1 LKNGVTLVNKDQFPP
16 QCRRRP
22 VWIILCTERSNL
34 KIIGLLLA
42 VSALIGN
49 ACGREGRK
57 AINPPGGLTNLSL
70 SQVVAAV
77 LEHNPMIQS
86 ARAKWLAAR
95 ERIPQAGAWEDLKV
109 GTNIVLGRF
118 VSVPANAFTD
128 QMVSIE
134 QMIPLSG
141 KNRSKER
148 TAAAEALGAFEE
160 ARRQELDTVAKA
172 KSSYYEIANLYQL
185 LDINKADEAS
195 LIQSRDA
202 TRAKFEVGTQTQ
214 ADLLLA
220 DNERQKIIEARRDLE
235 QKLSDQQSALNV
247 LMNRDPFTPLGR
259 PTDNE
264 ENSLPAPAERLRQ
277 LVLTNRP
284 EVREAQ
290 TKVTMAKAKLELA
303 KREWIPDPTVSL
315 EAERYNAAS
324 QFVSQVVGGVS
335 INIPWL
341 NGKKYR
347 AEQREAQSE
356 LSAALSDALG
366 AQTEALGLLR
376 NQLEKIET
384 LHHHIELYRD
394 NLLPTARQTVASYQA
409 DYETDKA
416 TLLSLLSS
424 QRNLRD
430 LEIMYYQ
437 DLSDYRVALAEL
449 ESLVGLNPSI
459 SKTDKSNPMGKMR

>member
-1 LKNGVTLVNKDQFPP
+1 LKNWVTVLNKDQFSP
-16 QCRRRP
+16 QCRLGA
-22 VWIILCTERSNL
+22 VWIILHTERSNL
-34 KIIGLLLA
+34 KIIALLLA
-42 VSALIGN
+42 VSTLIGN
-49 ACGREGRK
+49 AYGREGGK
-57 AINPPGGLTNLSL
+57 AMNSPEGLTNLSL
-70 SQVVAAV
+70 SQVIAAV

-95 ERIPQAGAWEDLKV
+95 QRIPQAGAWEDLKV
-109 GTNIVLGRF
+109 GTTIVLGRF

-128 QMVSIE
+128 QMLSVE

-148 TAAAEALGAFEE
+148 AAAAEAVGAFEE
-160 ARRQELDTVAKA
+160 ARRQELDIVAKT
-172 KSSYYEIANLYQL
+172 KTSYYEIANLYQL

-247 LMNRDPFTPLGR
+247 LMNRDPFAPLGR

-277 LVLTNRP
+277 LVLANRP

-290 TKVTMAKAKLELA
+290 AKVTMAKAKLELA

-315 EAERYNAAS
+315 DAERYNAAS
-324 QFVSQVVGGVS
+324 QVVSQVGAGVS

-347 AEQREAQSE
+347 AEEREAQSE
-356 LSAALSDALG
+356 LSAAISDALG

-394 NLLPTARQTVASYQA
+394 NLLPTARQTVDSYQA

-430 LEIMYYQ
+430 LETMYYQ

-449 ESLVGLNPSI
+449 ESLVGLNPNI
-459 SKTDKSNPMGKMR
+459 SETAKANAMGKMR

>member
-1 LKNGVTLVNKDQFPP
+1 LNKDQFSP
-16 QCRRRP
+16 QRRRGA
-22 VWIILCTERSNL
+22 VWIILWTEKF
-34 KIIGLLLA
+34 KIFPVLLA

-49 ACGREGRK
+49 AYSREAAK
-57 AINPPGGLTNLSL
+57 AIKTPGELTNFSL
-70 SQVVAAV
+70 SQVIAVV

-109 GTNIVLGRF
+109 GADIVLGRF

-148 TAAAEALGAFEE
+148 AAAAEALGAYEE
-160 ARRQELDTVAKA
+160 ARRQELDVVAKA
-172 KSSYYEIANLYQL
+172 KSSYYQIANLYQL

-202 TRAKFEVGTQTQ
+202 TRTKFEVGTQTQ

-235 QKLSDQQSALNV
+235 QKLSDEESALNV
-247 LMNRDPFTPLGR
+247 LMNRDPFAPLGR
-259 PTDNE
+259 PTDSE
-264 ENSLPAPAERLRQ
+264 ESSLPAPAPRLRQ
-277 LVLTNRP
+277 LVFTNRP

-290 TKVTMAKAKLELA
+290 AKVTVAKAKLELA

-324 QFVSQVVGGVS
+324 QFVSQVAGGVS

-347 AEQREAQSE
+347 AEEREAQNELNAAASE
-356 LSAALSDALG
+356 VLG

-416 TLLSLLSS
+416 TLLNLLSS
-424 QRNLRD
+424 QRSLRE
-430 LEIMYYQ
+430 LETMYYQ

-449 ESLVGLNPSI
+449 ESLVGLNPNI
-459 SKTDKSNPMGKMR
+459 SGTEKSNGMGKMR

>member
-1 LKNGVTLVNKDQFPP
+1 MTVFNKEQFLSR
-16 QCRRRP
+16 CRRGP
-22 VWIILCTERSNL
+22 VWIIFRTERSNL
-34 KIIGLLLA
+34 KILPVFLA
-42 VSALIGN
+42 LWTLIGN
-49 ACGREGRK
+49 AYGREGHK
-57 AINPPGGLTNLSL
+57 AINPPGGSTNLSL
-70 SQVVAAV
+70 SQIIAAV

-86 ARAKWLAAR
+86 ARAKWIAAR
-95 ERIPQAGAWEDLKV
+95 ERVPQAGAWEDLKV

-148 TAAAEALGAFEE
+148 AAAAEALGTFEE
-160 ARRQELDTVAKA
+160 ARRQELDIVAKA
-172 KSSYYEIANLYQL
+172 KANYYQIANLYQL

-195 LIQSRDA
+195 LVQSRDA

-235 QKLSDQQSALNV
+235 QKLSDEESALNV
-247 LMNRDPFTPLGR
+247 LMNRDPFAHLGR

-264 ENSLPAPAERLRQ
+264 ELSLPAPAERLRQ

-290 TKVTMAKAKLELA
+290 AKVTMAKAKLELA

-324 QFVSQVVGGVS
+324 QFVSQVAGGVS

-356 LSAALSDALG
+356 LSAAVSDVLS

-416 TLLSLLSS
+416 TLLILLSS

-430 LEIMYYQ
+430 LETMYYQ

-449 ESLVGLNPSI
+449 ESLVGLNL
-459 SKTDKSNPMGKMR
+459 KTAETSKSNAMGKIR

>member
-1 LKNGVTLVNKDQFPP
+1 LNKDQFSP
-16 QCRRRP
+16 QCRWRA
-22 VWIILCTERSNL
+22 VWIVFWTERLNA
-34 KIIGLLLA
+34 KILPVLLA

-49 ACGREGRK
+49 AYGRESQK
-57 AINPPGGLTNLSL
+57 AINPPEGLTNLSL
-70 SQVVAAV
+70 SQVIAAV

-95 ERIPQAGAWEDLKV
+95 QRIPQAGAWEDLKV
-109 GTNIVLGRF
+109 GTTIVLGRF

-128 QMVSIE
+128 QMLSVE

-148 TAAAEALGAFEE
+148 AAAAEAVGAFEE
-160 ARRQELDTVAKA
+160 ARRQELDIVAKA
-172 KSSYYEIANLYQL
+172 KTSYYEIANLYQL

-202 TRAKFEVGTQTQ
+202 TSAKFEVGTQTQ

-247 LMNRDPFTPLGR
+247 LMNRDPFARLGR

-264 ENSLPAPAERLRQ
+264 ENSLPAPTERLRQ
-277 LVLTNRP
+277 LVLANRP

-290 TKVTMAKAKLELA
+290 AKVTMAKAKLELA

-324 QFVSQVVGGVS
+324 QVVSQVGGGVS

-347 AEQREAQSE
+347 AEEREAQNE
-356 LSAALSDALG
+356 LSAAVNDVLS
-366 AQTEALGLLR
+366 AQTGALGLLR

-430 LEIMYYQ
+430 LETMYYQ

-449 ESLVGLNPSI
+449 ESLVGLNPNI
-459 SKTDKSNPMGKMR
+459 SERAKSNAMGKMR

>member
-1 LKNGVTLVNKDQFPP
+1 MKIDSLDAVLGEKLLRSQIFLMLLVISTMLGQ
-16 QCRRRP
+16 
-22 VWIILCTERSNL
+22 TTGGET
-34 KIIGLLLA
+34 
-42 VSALIGN
+42 
-49 ACGREGRK
+49 RK
-57 AINPPGGLTNLSL
+57 PTDPSGGSKTLSL
-70 SQVVAAV
+70 SQVIAAV
-77 LEHNPMIQS
+77 LEHNPVIQS
-86 ARAKWLAAR
+86 ARAKWAAAR

-128 QMVSIE
+128 QLVSIE

-148 TAAAEALGAFEE
+148 VAVAEALGVFEE
-160 ARRQELDTVAKA
+160 ARRRELDVLAKA
-172 KSSYYEIANLYQL
+172 KASYHKIANLYQL

-195 LIQSRDA
+195 LVQSVDA

-235 QKLSDQQSALNV
+235 QKLSDQESALNV
-247 LMNRDPFTPLGR
+247 LMNRDPFAPLG
-259 PTDNE
+259 PPADNE

-284 EVREAQ
+284 EIREAEA
-290 TKVTMAKAKLELA
+290 KVTVAKAKLELA

-324 QFVSQVVGGVS
+324 QFVSQVGGGVS
-335 INIPWL
+335 INIPWF

-347 AEQREAQSE
+347 AEEREAQGE
-356 LSAALSDALG
+356 LSAAASDVLSAR
-366 AQTEALGLLR
+366 TEALGLLR

-394 NLLPTARQTVASYQA
+394 NLLPTARQTVASYQV

-416 TLLSLLSS
+416 TLLVLLSS

-430 LEIMYYQ
+430 LETMYYQ
-437 DLSDYRVALAEL
+437 DLSDYRVALAQL
-449 ESLVGLNPSI
+449 ESLVGLGQ
-459 SKTDKSNPMGKMR
+459 KTSETGKSNLMGKMR

>member
-1 LKNGVTLVNKDQFPP
+1 VL
-16 QCRRRP
+16 P
-22 VWIILCTERSNL
+22 V
-34 KIIGLLLA
+34 LLA
-42 VSALIGN
+42 VSTLIGH
-49 ACGREGRK
+49 AYGREDRK
-57 AINPPGGLTNLSL
+57 AVNSPEGLTNLSL
-70 SQVVAAV
+70 SQVIAAV
-77 LEHNPMIQS
+77 LGHNPMIQS

-109 GTNIVLGRF
+109 GTNVVLGRF

-128 QMVSIE
+128 QMVSVE

-148 TAAAEALGAFEE
+148 AAAAEAVGAFEE
-160 ARRQELDTVAKA
+160 ARRQELDIVAKA
-172 KSSYYEIANLYQL
+172 KTNYYEIAKLYQL
-185 LDINKADEAS
+185 LDINRADEAS

-247 LMNRDPFTPLGR
+247 LMNRNPFAPMGR
-259 PTDNE
+259 PTENE
-264 ENSLPAPAERLRQ
+264 ENSLPAPTERLRQ
-277 LVLTNRP
+277 LVLANRP
-284 EVREAQ
+284 EVREAKA
-290 TKVTMAKAKLELA
+290 KVTMAKAKLELA
-303 KREWIPDPTVSL
+303 RREWIPDPTVSL

-324 QFVSQVVGGVS
+324 QVLSQVGGSVS

-341 NGKKYR
+341 NSKKYR
-347 AEQREAQSE
+347 AEEREAQNE
-356 LSAALSDALG
+356 LSAAVSEVQG

-394 NLLPTARQTVASYQA
+394 NLLPTARQTVDSYQA
-409 DYETDKA
+409 DYETNKA

-430 LEIMYYQ
+430 LETMYYQ

-449 ESLVGLNPSI
+449 ESLVGLNPNI
-459 SKTDKSNPMGKMR
+459 SETAKSEAMGKLR

>member
-1 LKNGVTLVNKDQFPP
+1 VLNKDQFSP
-16 QCRRRP
+16 QCRRGP
-22 VWIILCTERSNL
+22 VWIIFCGERLNL
-34 KIIGLLLA
+34 TVLPVLLA
-42 VSALIGN
+42 VSTLIGH
-49 ACGREGRK
+49 AYGREDRK
-57 AINPPGGLTNLSL
+57 AVNSPEGLTNLSL
-70 SQVVAAV
+70 SQVIAAV
-77 LEHNPMIQS
+77 LGHNPMIQS

-109 GTNIVLGRF
+109 GTNVVLGRF

-128 QMVSIE
+128 QMVSVE

-148 TAAAEALGAFEE
+148 AAAAEAVGAFEE
-160 ARRQELDTVAKA
+160 ARRQELDIVAKA
-172 KSSYYEIANLYQL
+172 KTNYYEIAKLYQL
-185 LDINKADEAS
+185 LDINRADEAS

-247 LMNRDPFTPLGR
+247 LMNRNPFAPMGR
-259 PTDNE
+259 PTENE
-264 ENSLPAPAERLRQ
+264 ENSLPAPTERLRQ
-277 LVLTNRP
+277 LVLANRP
-284 EVREAQ
+284 EVREAKA
-290 TKVTMAKAKLELA
+290 KVTMAKAKLELA
-303 KREWIPDPTVSL
+303 RREWIPDPTVSL

-324 QFVSQVVGGVS
+324 QVLSQVGGSVS

-341 NGKKYR
+341 NSKKYR
-347 AEQREAQSE
+347 AEEREAQNE
-356 LSAALSDALG
+356 LSAAVSEVQG

-394 NLLPTARQTVASYQA
+394 NLLPTARQTVDSYQA
-409 DYETDKA
+409 DYETNKA

-430 LEIMYYQ
+430 LETMYYQ

-449 ESLVGLNPSI
+449 ESLVGLNPNI
-459 SKTDKSNPMGKMR
+459 SETAKSEAMGKLR

>member
-1 LKNGVTLVNKDQFPP
+1 LNLNIL
-16 QCRRRP
+16 P
-22 VWIILCTERSNL
+22 V
-34 KIIGLLLA
+34 LLA

-49 ACGREGRK
+49 AYGREGRK
-57 AINPPGGLTNLSL
+57 AINPPEALTNLSL
-70 SQVVAAV
+70 SQVVATV

-109 GTNIVLGRF
+109 GTTIVLGRF

-128 QMVSIE
+128 QMVSVE

-148 TAAAEALGAFEE
+148 AAAAEALGAFEK
-160 ARRQELDTVAKA
+160 ARRQELDIVAKA

-195 LIQSRDA
+195 LVQSQDA

-247 LMNRDPFTPLGR
+247 LMNRDPFAPLGR

-264 ENSLPAPAERLRQ
+264 ENSLPAPVERLRQ
-277 LVLTNRP
+277 LILTNRP

-290 TKVTMAKAKLELA
+290 AKVTMAKAKLELA

-324 QFVSQVVGGVS
+324 QVVSQVGGGVS

-347 AEQREAQSE
+347 AEEREAQSE
-356 LSAALSDALG
+356 LSAAVSDVLG
-366 AQTEALGLLR
+366 AQSEALGLLR

-409 DYETDKA
+409 DYETNKA

-424 QRNLRD
+424 QRSLRD
-430 LEIMYYQ
+430 LETMYYQ

-449 ESLVGLNPSI
+449 ESLVGLNPNI
-459 SKTDKSNPMGKMR
+459 SGTEKSNALGKMR